1 MYTLEVFFL
10 SVIIVAILSLMI
22 YLFYRHQCR
31 LREMAFLM
39 REAVRNGDFTFRVP
53 TKGMF
58 FGEKALLDALN
69 DMENNIGRLTAQNE
83 VESWEKLTRVLT
95 HEINNATTPIL
106 SICQSYLASPSFQ
119 SSPYREGIEAIHDT
133 TSSLNVFVD
142 SYRKMTQIQK
152 PAPLELNLLDF
163 ISGLTCMY
171 PSIQWH
177 IDIPESLTITIDPNL
192 LRQAI
197 INIVKNAAEAGA
209 KNISVRWLI
218 NRLYISNDGAPIPPD
233 HHRDLFIPFYT
244 TKHHGSGIGL
254 PLSRQVLMMQGYELS
269 LAPVPQ
275 PGYHVTFVISGTINQ
290 QLNLS

>member
-1 MYTLEVFFL
+1 MNTLEIIL
-10 SVIIVAILSLMI
+10 ISVVIAAIL
-22 YLFYRHQCR
+22 YLAICMFYCHQRR
-31 LREMAFLM
+31 LRERAFLM

-69 DMENNIGRLTAQNE
+69 DMVNNISRLTAQNE

-95 HEINNATTPIL
+95 HEINNSTTPIL
-106 SICQSYLASPSFQ
+106 SICQSYLASPSLQ
-119 SSPYREGIEAIHDT
+119 SSPYHEGIEAIHDT
-133 TSSLNVFVD
+133 TSALAAFVD

-152 PAPLELNLLDF
+152 PQPEDIALRDF

-171 PSIQWH
+171 PSLKWH
-177 IDIPESLTITIDPNL
+177 IHIPESLTISIDPNL

-209 KNISVRWLI
+209 TTISTRWLSR
-218 NRLYISNDGAPIPPD
+218 RLYISNDGTPIPPE

-254 PLSRQVLMMQGYELS
+254 PLSRQILMMQGYELS

-275 PGYHVTFVISGTINQ
+275 TGYHVTFVISSINNQ
-290 QLNLS
+290 

>member
-1 MYTLEVFFL
+1 ML
-10 SVIIVAILSLMI
+10 IGVAILLTI
-22 YLFYRHQCR
+22 IVLLLVWFIRHQCI
-31 LREMAFLM
+31 LRTRAFLM

-53 TKGMF
+53 TKGML

-106 SICQSYLASPSFQ
+106 SICQSYLASPSLQ
-119 SSPYREGIEAIHDT
+119 SSPYSEGIEAIHDT
-133 TSSLNVFVD
+133 TSALAAFVD

-152 PAPLELNLLDF
+152 PEPEDIALRDF
-163 ISGLTCMY
+163 ISGLACMY
-171 PSIQWH
+171 PSLAWN
-177 IDIPESLTITIDPNL
+177 IDIPESLTISIDPNL

-209 KNISVRWLI
+209 TTISTRWLAR
-218 NRLYISNDGAPIPPD
+218 RLYISNDGTPIPPE

-254 PLSRQVLMMQGYELS
+254 PLSRQILMMQGYELS
-269 LAPVPQ
+269 LAPVPKT
-275 PGYHVTFVISGTINQ
+275 GYHVTFVISSINNQ
-290 QLNLS
+290 

>member
-1 MYTLEVFFL
+1 ML
-10 SVIIVAILSLMI
+10 IGVAILLTIIVLLLLVSFI
-22 YLFYRHQCR
+22 RHQR
-31 LREMAFLM
+31 ILRTRAFLM

-53 TKGMF
+53 NKGMF

-106 SICQSYLASPSFQ
+106 SICQSYLASPSLQ
-119 SSPYREGIEAIHDT
+119 SSPYHEGIEAIHDT
-133 TSSLNVFVD
+133 TSALAAFVD

-152 PAPLELNLLDF
+152 PEPEQISLRDF
-163 ISGLTCMY
+163 ISGISCMY
-171 PSIQWH
+171 PSLAWH
-177 IDIPESLTITIDPNL
+177 IDISESLTITIDPNL

-209 KNISVRWLI
+209 TTISIRWLSR
-218 NRLYISNDGAPIPPD
+218 RLYISNDGSPIPPE
-233 HHRDLFIPFYT
+233 HQRDLFIPFYT

-254 PLSRQVLMMQGYELS
+254 PLSRQILMMQGYELS
-269 LAPVPQ
+269 LAPMPQ
-275 PGYHVTFVISGTINQ
+275 PGYHVTFVISSINNQ
-290 QLNLS
+290 

>member
-1 MYTLEVFFL
+1 ML
-10 SVIIVAILSLMI
+10 IGIAILLI
-22 YLFYRHQCR
+22 IIGLLVVVWFIRHQR
-31 LREMAFLM
+31 ILRTRAFLM

-53 TKGMF
+53 NKGMF

-106 SICQSYLASPSFQ
+106 SICQSYLASPSLQ
-119 SSPYREGIEAIHDT
+119 SSPYREGIEAINDT
-133 TSSLNVFVD
+133 TSALAAFVD

-152 PAPLELNLLDF
+152 PEPEEISLRDF
-163 ISGLTCMY
+163 NSGIACMY
-171 PSIQWH
+171 PSLAWH

-209 KNISVRWLI
+209 NNISTRWLA
-218 NRLYISNDGAPIPPD
+218 NRLYISNDGLPIPPE

-254 PLSRQVLMMQGYELS
+254 PLSRQILMMQGYELS

-275 PGYHVTFVISGTINQ
+275 IGYHVTFVISSINNQ
-290 QLNLS
+290 

>member
-1 MYTLEVFFL
+1 MNMIVMIALLIAAVLTL
-10 SVIIVAILSLMI
+10 AI

-53 TKGMF
+53 SKRMF
-58 FGEKALLDALN
+58 FGEKALLDTLN

-106 SICQSYLASPSFQ
+106 SICQSYLASPSIK

-133 TSSLNVFVD
+133 TSALNVFVD

-152 PAPLELNLLDF
+152 PAPVELNLLEF
-163 ISGLTCMY
+163 ISGLSCMY
-171 PSIQWH
+171 PSLQWH

-197 INIVKNAAEAGA
+197 INIVRNAAEAGA
-209 KNISVRWLI
+209 NNISVRWLI
-218 NRLYISNDGAPIPPD
+218 HRLYISNDGAPIAPE
-233 HHRDLFIPFYT
+233 HHRDLFVPFYT
-244 TKHHGSGIGL
+244 TKSHGSGIGL

-275 PGYHVTFVISGTINQ
+275 PGYHVTLVISETINQ
-290 QLNLS
+290 

>member
-1 MYTLEVFFL
+1 MGHM
-10 SVIIVAILSLMI
+10 IILIVLTIVLVLTFAL

-31 LREMAFLM
+31 LRERAFLM

-58 FGEKALLDALN
+58 FGEKAQLDALN
-69 DMENNIGRLTAQNE
+69 DMVNNIGRLTAQNE

-106 SICQSYLASPSFQ
+106 SICQSYLASPSLQ
-119 SSPYREGIEAIHDT
+119 SSLYREGIEAIHDT
-133 TSSLNVFVD
+133 TSALNAFVD

-152 PAPLELNLLDF
+152 PEPGDISLRDF
-163 ISGLTCMY
+163 VSGISCMY
-171 PSIQWH
+171 PSLVWH
-177 IDIPESLTITIDPNL
+177 IDIPDPLTIFIDPNL

-209 KNISVRWLI
+209 TTISIRWLAR
-218 NRLYISNDGAPIPPD
+218 RLYISNDGSPIPPE
-233 HHRDLFIPFYT
+233 HQRDLFIPFYT

-254 PLSRQVLMMQGYELS
+254 PLSRQILMMQGYELS
-269 LAPVPQ
+269 LASVPQ
-275 PGYHVTFVISGTINQ
+275 TGYHVTFVISSINNQ
-290 QLNLS
+290 

>member
-1 MYTLEVFFL
+1 MNTLEIIL
-10 SVIIVAILSLMI
+10 ISVVIAAIL
-22 YLFYRHQCR
+22 YLAICMFYCHQRR
-31 LREMAFLM
+31 LRERAFLM

-69 DMENNIGRLTAQNE
+69 DMVNNISRLTAQNE

-95 HEINNATTPIL
+95 HEINNSTTPIL
-106 SICQSYLASPSFQ
+106 SICQSYLASPSLQ
-119 SSPYREGIEAIHDT
+119 SSPYHEGIEAIHDT
-133 TSSLNVFVD
+133 TSALAAFVD

-152 PAPLELNLLDF
+152 PEPEDIALRDF

-171 PSIQWH
+171 PSLKWH
-177 IDIPESLTITIDPNL
+177 IHITESLTISIDPNL

-209 KNISVRWLI
+209 TTISTRWLSR
-218 NRLYISNDGAPIPPD
+218 RLYISNDGTPIPPE

-254 PLSRQVLMMQGYELS
+254 PLSRQILMMQGYELS

-275 PGYHVTFVISGTINQ
+275 TGYHVTFVISSINNQ
-290 QLNLS
+290 

>member
-1 MYTLEVFFL
+1 MGHM
-10 SVIIVAILSLMI
+10 IILIVLMI
-22 YLFYRHQCR
+22 VLVLTFALYLFYRHQRR
-31 LREMAFLM
+31 LRERAFLM

-53 TKGMF
+53 TKGML

-106 SICQSYLASPSFQ
+106 SICQSYLASPSIN
-119 SSPYREGIEAIHDT
+119 SSPYREGIEAIRDT
-133 TSSLNVFVD
+133 TSALNVFVD

-152 PAPLELNLLDF
+152 PEPEDIALRDF

-209 KNISVRWLI
+209 TTISTRWLSR
-218 NRLYISNDGAPIPPD
+218 RLYISNDGTPIPPE

-254 PLSRQVLMMQGYELS
+254 PLSRQILMMQGYELS

-275 PGYHVTFVISGTINQ
+275 TGYHVTFVISSINNQ
-290 QLNLS
+290 

>member
-1 MYTLEVFFL
+1 
-10 SVIIVAILSLMI
+10 
-22 YLFYRHQCR
+22 
-31 LREMAFLM
+31 M

-53 TKGMF
+53 TKGML

-95 HEINNATTPIL
+95 HEINNSTTPIL
-106 SICQSYLASPSFQ
+106 SICQSYLASPSLQ
-119 SSPYREGIEAIHDT
+119 SSPYHEGIEAIHDT
-133 TSSLNVFVD
+133 TSALAAFVD

-152 PAPLELNLLDF
+152 PEPEDIALRDF
-163 ISGLTCMY
+163 ISGLACMY
-171 PSIQWH
+171 PSLAWN
-177 IDIPESLTITIDPNL
+177 IDIPESLTISIDPNL

-209 KNISVRWLI
+209 TTISTRWLAR
-218 NRLYISNDGAPIPPD
+218 RLYISNDGTPIPPE

-275 PGYHVTFVISGTINQ
+275 TGYHVTFVISSINNQ
-290 QLNLS
+290 

>member
-1 MYTLEVFFL
+1 MNMIVMIALLIAAVLTL
-10 SVIIVAILSLMI
+10 AI
-22 YLFYRHQCR
+22 YLLCRHQCR

-53 TKGMF
+53 SKRMF
-58 FGEKALLDALN
+58 FGEKALLDTLN

-106 SICQSYLASPSFQ
+106 SICQSYLASPSIN

-133 TSSLNVFVD
+133 TSALNVFVD

-152 PAPLELNLLDF
+152 PAPVELNLLEF
-163 ISGLTCMY
+163 ISGLSCMY
-171 PSIQWH
+171 PSLQWH

-197 INIVKNAAEAGA
+197 INIVRNVAEAGA

-218 NRLYISNDGAPIPPD
+218 HRLYISNDGAPIAPE
-233 HHRDLFIPFYT
+233 HHRDLFVPFYT
-244 TKHHGSGIGL
+244 TKSHGSGIGL

-275 PGYHVTFVISGTINQ
+275 PGYHVTFVISETINQ
-290 QLNLS
+290 

>member
-1 MYTLEVFFL
+1 MNMIVMIALLIAAVLTL
-10 SVIIVAILSLMI
+10 AI

-53 TKGMF
+53 SKRMF
-58 FGEKALLDALN
+58 FGEKALLDTLN

-83 VESWEKLTRVLT
+83 VESWEKLTRVIT

-106 SICQSYLASPSFQ
+106 SICQSYLASPSIK

-133 TSSLNVFVD
+133 TSALNVFVD

-152 PAPLELNLLDF
+152 PAPVELNLLEF
-163 ISGLTCMY
+163 ISGLSCMY
-171 PSIQWH
+171 PSLQWH

-209 KNISVRWLI
+209 STISIR
-218 NRLYISNDGAPIPPD
+218 
-233 HHRDLFIPFYT
+233 
-244 TKHHGSGIGL
+244 
-254 PLSRQVLMMQGYELS
+254 
-269 LAPVPQ
+269 
-275 PGYHVTFVISGTINQ
+275 
-290 QLNLS
+290 

>member
-1 MYTLEVFFL
+1 MGHM
-10 SVIIVAILSLMI
+10 IILIVLTIVLVLTFAL
-22 YLFYRHQCR
+22 YLFYRHQRR
-31 LREMAFLM
+31 LCTRAFLM

-142 SYRKMTQIQK
+142 SYRKMT
-152 PAPLELNLLDF
+152 
-163 ISGLTCMY
+163 
-171 PSIQWH
+171 
-177 IDIPESLTITIDPNL
+177 
-192 LRQAI
+192 
-197 INIVKNAAEAGA
+197 
-209 KNISVRWLI
+209 
-218 NRLYISNDGAPIPPD
+218 
-233 HHRDLFIPFYT
+233 
-244 TKHHGSGIGL
+244 
-254 PLSRQVLMMQGYELS
+254 
-269 LAPVPQ
+269 
-275 PGYHVTFVISGTINQ
+275 
-290 QLNLS
+290 

>member
-1 MYTLEVFFL
+1 MNTLEIIL
-10 SVIIVAILSLMI
+10 ISVVIAAIL
-22 YLFYRHQCR
+22 YLAICMFYCHQRR
-31 LREMAFLM
+31 LRERAFLM

-69 DMENNIGRLTAQNE
+69 DMVNNIGRLTAQNE
-83 VESWEKLTRVLT
+83 VESWKKLTRVLT
-95 HEINNATTPIL
+95 HEINNSTTPIL
-106 SICQSYLASPSFQ
+106 SICQSYLASPSLQ
-119 SSPYREGIEAIHDT
+119 SSPYHEGIEAIHDT
-133 TSSLNVFVD
+133 TSALAAFVD

-152 PAPLELNLLDF
+152 PEPEDIALRDF

-171 PSIQWH
+171 PSLKWH
-177 IDIPESLTITIDPNL
+177 IHIPESLTISIDPNL

-209 KNISVRWLI
+209 TTISTRWLSR
-218 NRLYISNDGAPIPPD
+218 RLYISNDGTPIPPE

-275 PGYHVTFVISGTINQ
+275 PGYHVTFVISETINQ
-290 QLNLS
+290 

>member
-1 MYTLEVFFL
+1 
-10 SVIIVAILSLMI
+10 
-22 YLFYRHQCR
+22 
-31 LREMAFLM
+31 M

-53 TKGMF
+53 NKGMF

-106 SICQSYLASPSFQ
+106 SICQSYLASPSLQ
-119 SSPYREGIEAIHDT
+119 SSPYHEGIEAIHDT
-133 TSSLNVFVD
+133 TSALAAFVD

-152 PAPLELNLLDF
+152 PEPEDIALRDF
-163 ISGLTCMY
+163 ISGLACMY
-171 PSIQWH
+171 PSLKWH
-177 IDIPESLTITIDPNL
+177 IHIPESLTISIDPNL

-209 KNISVRWLI
+209 TTISTRWLSR
-218 NRLYISNDGAPIPPD
+218 RLYISNDGTPIPPE

-254 PLSRQVLMMQGYELS
+254 PLSRQILMMQGYELS

-275 PGYHVTFVISGTINQ
+275 TGYHVTFVISSINNQ
-290 QLNLS
+290 

>member
-1 MYTLEVFFL
+1 MGHM
-10 SVIIVAILSLMI
+10 IILIVLTIVLVLTFAL
-22 YLFYRHQCR
+22 YLFYRHQRR
-31 LREMAFLM
+31 LRERAFLM

-69 DMENNIGRLTAQNE
+69 DMVNNIGRLTAQNE

-133 TSSLNVFVD
+133 TSALNAFVD

-152 PAPLELNLLDF
+152 PEPEDISLRDF
-163 ISGLTCMY
+163 ISGISCMY
-171 PSIQWH
+171 PSLVWH
-177 IDIPESLTITIDPNL
+177 IDIPDPLTIYIDPNL

-209 KNISVRWLI
+209 ATISIRWLAR
-218 NRLYISNDGAPIPPD
+218 RLYISNDGSPIPPV
-233 HHRDLFIPFYT
+233 HQRDLFIPFYT

-254 PLSRQVLMMQGYELS
+254 PLSRQILMMQGYELS
-269 LAPVPQ
+269 LASVPQ
-275 PGYHVTFVISGTINQ
+275 TGYHVTFVISSINNQ
-290 QLNLS
+290 

>member
-1 MYTLEVFFL
+1 MNTLEIIL
-10 SVIIVAILSLMI
+10 ISVVIAAIL
-22 YLFYRHQCR
+22 YLAICMFYCHQRR
-31 LREMAFLM
+31 LRERAFLM

-69 DMENNIGRLTAQNE
+69 DMVNNISRLTAQNE

-95 HEINNATTPIL
+95 HEINNSTTPIL
-106 SICQSYLASPSFQ
+106 SICQSYLASPSLQ
-119 SSPYREGIEAIHDT
+119 SSPYHEGIEAIHDT
-133 TSSLNVFVD
+133 TSALAAFVD

-152 PAPLELNLLDF
+152 PEPEDIALRDF

-171 PSIQWH
+171 PSLKWH
-177 IDIPESLTITIDPNL
+177 IHIPESLTISIDPNL

-209 KNISVRWLI
+209 TTISTRWLSR
-218 NRLYISNDGAPIPPD
+218 RLYISNDGTPIPPE

-254 PLSRQVLMMQGYELS
+254 PLSRQILMMQGYELS
-269 LAPVPQ
+269 LAPMPQ
-275 PGYHVTFVISGTINQ
+275 PGYHVTFVISSINNQ
-290 QLNLS
+290 

>member
-31 LREMAFLM
+31 LREMAFIM
-39 REAVRNGDFTFRVP
+39 HEAVRNGDFTFRVP

-152 PAPLELNLLDF
+152 PAPVELNLLDF
-163 ISGLTCMY
+163 ISGLYCMY
-171 PSIQWH
+171 PALQWH
-177 IDIPESLTITIDPNL
+177 IDIPKSLTITIDPNL

-209 KNISVRWLI
+209 KNISVRWLAR
-218 NRLYISNDGAPIPPD
+218 RLYISNDGVLIPPE
-233 HHRDLFIPFYT
+233 HHRDLFVPFYT
-244 TKHHGSGIGL
+244 TKSHGSGIGL
-254 PLSRQVLMMQGYELS
+254 PLSRQILMMQGYELS

-275 PGYHVTFVISGTINQ
+275 TGYHVTFVISSINNQ
-290 QLNLS
+290 

>member
-1 MYTLEVFFL
+1 ML
-10 SVIIVAILSLMI
+10 IGVAILLTIIVLLLLVSFI
-22 YLFYRHQCR
+22 RHQR
-31 LREMAFLM
+31 ILRTRAFLM

-69 DMENNIGRLTAQNE
+69 DMVNNISRLTAQNE

-106 SICQSYLASPSFQ
+106 SICQSYLASPSLQ
-119 SSPYREGIEAIHDT
+119 SSPYHEGIEAIHDT
-133 TSSLNVFVD
+133 TSALAAFVD

-177 IDIPESLTITIDPNL
+177 IHIPESLTISIDPNL

-197 INIVKNAAEAGA
+197 INILKNAAEAGA
-209 KNISVRWLI
+209 TTISTRWLAH
-218 NRLYISNDGAPIPPD
+218 RLYISNDGTPIPPE

-275 PGYHVTFVISGTINQ
+275 TGYHVTFVISSINNQ
-290 QLNLS
+290 

>member
-1 MYTLEVFFL
+1 ML
-10 SVIIVAILSLMI
+10 IGVAILLTIIVLLLLVSFI
-22 YLFYRHQCR
+22 RHQR
-31 LREMAFLM
+31 ILRTRAFLM

-53 TKGMF
+53 TKGML

-133 TSSLNVFVD
+133 TSALNAFVD

-152 PAPLELNLLDF
+152 PEPEDISLRYF
-163 ISGLTCMY
+163 ISGISCMY
-171 PSIQWH
+171 PSLAWH

-209 KNISVRWLI
+209 TTISIRWLSR
-218 NRLYISNDGAPIPPD
+218 RLYISNDGSPIPPE
-233 HHRDLFIPFYT
+233 HQRDLFIPFYT

-254 PLSRQVLMMQGYELS
+254 PLSRQILMMQGYELS

-275 PGYHVTFVISGTINQ
+275 TGYHVTFVISSINNQ
-290 QLNLS
+290 

>member
-1 MYTLEVFFL
+1 ML
-10 SVIIVAILSLMI
+10 IGVAILLTIIVLLLLVSFI
-22 YLFYRHQCR
+22 RHQR
-31 LREMAFLM
+31 ILRTRAFLM

-53 TKGMF
+53 NKGMF

-133 TSSLNVFVD
+133 TSALNVFVD

-152 PAPLELNLLDF
+152 PAPVELNLLDF

-209 KNISVRWLI
+209 TTISTRWLAR
-218 NRLYISNDGAPIPPD
+218 RLYISNDGTPIPPE

-275 PGYHVTFVISGTINQ
+275 TGYHVTFVISSINNQ
-290 QLNLS
+290 

>member
-1 MYTLEVFFL
+1 MGHM
-10 SVIIVAILSLMI
+10 IILIVLTIVLVLTFAL
-22 YLFYRHQCR
+22 YLFYRHQRR
-31 LREMAFLM
+31 LRERAFLM

-53 TKGMF
+53 TKGML

-106 SICQSYLASPSFQ
+106 SICQSYLASPSLQ
-119 SSPYREGIEAIHDT
+119 SSPYHEGIEAIHDT
-133 TSSLNVFVD
+133 TSALAAFVD

-152 PAPLELNLLDF
+152 PEPEDIALRDF
-163 ISGLTCMY
+163 ISGLACMY
-171 PSIQWH
+171 PSLKWH
-177 IDIPESLTITIDPNL
+177 IHIPESLTISIDPNL

-197 INIVKNAAEAGA
+197 INILKNAAEAGA
-209 KNISVRWLI
+209 TTISTRWLAH
-218 NRLYISNDGAPIPPD
+218 RLYISNDGTPIPPE

-275 PGYHVTFVISGTINQ
+275 TGYHVTFVISSINNQ
-290 QLNLS
+290 

>member
-1 MYTLEVFFL
+1 MNMIVMIALLIAAVLTL
-10 SVIIVAILSLMI
+10 AI

-53 TKGMF
+53 SKRMF
-58 FGEKALLDALN
+58 FGEKALLDTLN

-83 VESWEKLTRVLT
+83 VELWEKLTRVLT

-106 SICQSYLASPSFQ
+106 SICQSYLASPSIK

-133 TSSLNVFVD
+133 TSALNVFVD

-152 PAPLELNLLDF
+152 PAPVELNLLEF
-163 ISGLTCMY
+163 ISGLSCMY
-171 PSIQWH
+171 PSLQWH
-177 IDIPESLTITIDPNL
+177 IDIPESLTIIIDPNL

-197 INIVKNAAEAGA
+197 INIVRNAAEAGA

-218 NRLYISNDGAPIPPD
+218 HRLYISNDGAPIAPE
-233 HHRDLFIPFYT
+233 HHRDLFVPFYT

-275 PGYHVTFVISGTINQ
+275 PGYHVTFVISETINQ
-290 QLNLS
+290 

>member
-1 MYTLEVFFL
+1 MNMIVMIALLIAAVLTL
-10 SVIIVAILSLMI
+10 AI

-53 TKGMF
+53 SKRMF
-58 FGEKALLDALN
+58 FGEKALLDTLN

-106 SICQSYLASPSFQ
+106 SICQSYLASPSIK

-133 TSSLNVFVD
+133 TSALNVFVD

-152 PAPLELNLLDF
+152 PAPVGLNLLDF
-163 ISGLTCMY
+163 ISGLSCMY
-171 PSIQWH
+171 PSLQWH

-197 INIVKNAAEAGA
+197 INIVRNAAEAGA

-218 NRLYISNDGAPIPPD
+218 HRLYISNDGAPIAPE

-275 PGYHVTFVISGTINQ
+275 PGYHVTFVISETINQ
-290 QLNLS
+290 

>member
-1 MYTLEVFFL
+1 ML
-10 SVIIVAILSLMI
+10 IGVAILLTIIVLLLLVSFI
-22 YLFYRHQCR
+22 RHQR
-31 LREMAFLM
+31 ILRTRAFLM
-39 REAVRNGDFTFRVP
+39 REAVRNGDFTFRVLN
-53 TKGMF
+53 KGMF

-106 SICQSYLASPSFQ
+106 SICQSYLASPSLQ
-119 SSPYREGIEAIHDT
+119 SSPYHEGIEAIHDT
-133 TSSLNVFVD
+133 TSALAAFVD

-152 PAPLELNLLDF
+152 PEPEQISLRDF
-163 ISGLTCMY
+163 ISGISCMY
-171 PSIQWH
+171 PSLAWH
-177 IDIPESLTITIDPNL
+177 IDISESLTITIDPNL

-197 INIVKNAAEAGA
+197 INILKNAAEAGA
-209 KNISVRWLI
+209 TTISTRWLAH
-218 NRLYISNDGAPIPPD
+218 RLYISNDGSPIPPE
-233 HHRDLFIPFYT
+233 HQRDLFIPFYT

-275 PGYHVTFVISGTINQ
+275 TGYHVTFVISSINNQ
-290 QLNLS
+290 

>member
-1 MYTLEVFFL
+1 ML
-10 SVIIVAILSLMI
+10 IGIAILLI
-22 YLFYRHQCR
+22 IIGLLVVVWFIRHQR
-31 LREMAFLM
+31 ILRTRAFLM

-53 TKGMF
+53 NKGMF

-106 SICQSYLASPSFQ
+106 SICQSYLASPSLQ
-119 SSPYREGIEAIHDT
+119 SSPYHEGIEAIHDT
-133 TSSLNVFVD
+133 TSALAAFVD

-152 PAPLELNLLDF
+152 PEPEEISPRDF
-163 ISGLTCMY
+163 ISGISCMY
-171 PSIQWH
+171 PSLAWH

-209 KNISVRWLI
+209 TTISIRWLSR
-218 NRLYISNDGAPIPPD
+218 RLYISNDGSPIPPE
-233 HHRDLFIPFYT
+233 HQRDLFIPFYT

-254 PLSRQVLMMQGYELS
+254 PLSRQILMMQGYELS
-269 LAPVPQ
+269 LAPMPQ
-275 PGYHVTFVISGTINQ
+275 PGYHVTFVISSINNQ
-290 QLNLS
+290 

>member
-1 MYTLEVFFL
+1 MGHM
-10 SVIIVAILSLMI
+10 IILIVLTIVLVLTFAL
-22 YLFYRHQCR
+22 YLFYRHQRR
-31 LREMAFLM
+31 LRERAFLM

-58 FGEKALLDALN
+58 FGEKALLDTLN
-69 DMENNIGRLTAQNE
+69 DMVNNIGRLTAQNE

-133 TSSLNVFVD
+133 TSALNAFVD

-152 PAPLELNLLDF
+152 PEPEDISLRDF
-163 ISGLTCMY
+163 VSGISCMY
-171 PSIQWH
+171 PSLKWH
-177 IDIPESLTITIDPNL
+177 INIPDPLTIYIDPNL

-209 KNISVRWLI
+209 ATISIRWLAR
-218 NRLYISNDGAPIPPD
+218 RLYISNDGSPIPPE
-233 HHRDLFIPFYT
+233 HQRDLFIPFYT

-254 PLSRQVLMMQGYELS
+254 PLSRQILMMQGYELS

-275 PGYHVTFVISGTINQ
+275 TGYHVTFVISSINNQ
-290 QLNLS
+290 

>member
-1 MYTLEVFFL
+1 MGHM
-10 SVIIVAILSLMI
+10 IILIVLTIVLVLTFAL
-22 YLFYRHQCR
+22 YLFYRHERR
-31 LREMAFLM
+31 LRERAFLM

-53 TKGMF
+53 TKGML

-69 DMENNIGRLTAQNE
+69 DMVNNIGRLTAQNE

-106 SICQSYLASPSFQ
+106 SICQSYLASPSLQ

-133 TSSLNVFVD
+133 TSALNAFVD

-152 PAPLELNLLDF
+152 PEPEDISLRDF
-163 ISGLTCMY
+163 VSGISCMY
-171 PSIQWH
+171 PSLVWH
-177 IDIPESLTITIDPNL
+177 IDIPDPLTIFIDPNL

-209 KNISVRWLI
+209 TTISIRWLAR
-218 NRLYISNDGAPIPPD
+218 RLYISNDGSPILPE

-254 PLSRQVLMMQGYELS
+254 PLSRQILMMQGYELS

-275 PGYHVTFVISGTINQ
+275 TGYHVTFVISSINNQ
-290 QLNLS
+290 

>member
-1 MYTLEVFFL
+1 MGHMIILIVLTIVLVLTFALCLFF
-10 SVIIVAILSLMI
+10 
-22 YLFYRHQCR
+22 RHQCR
-31 LREMAFLM
+31 LRERAFLM

-53 TKGMF
+53 TKGML

-106 SICQSYLASPSFQ
+106 SICQSYLASPSLQ

-133 TSSLNVFVD
+133 TSALNAFVD

-152 PAPLELNLLDF
+152 PEPGDISLRDF
-163 ISGLTCMY
+163 ISGISCMY
-171 PSIQWH
+171 PSLAWH
-177 IDIPESLTITIDPNL
+177 IDIPDPLTITIDPNL

-209 KNISVRWLI
+209 TTISIRWLSR
-218 NRLYISNDGAPIPPD
+218 RLYISNDGSPIPPE
-233 HHRDLFIPFYT
+233 HQRDLFIPFYT

-254 PLSRQVLMMQGYELS
+254 PLSRQILMMQGYELS
-269 LAPVPQ
+269 LAPMPQ
-275 PGYHVTFVISGTINQ
+275 PGYHVTFVISSINNQ
-290 QLNLS
+290 

>member
-1 MYTLEVFFL
+1 MGHM
-10 SVIIVAILSLMI
+10 IILIVLTIVLVLTFAL
-22 YLFYRHQCR
+22 YLFYRHQRR
-31 LREMAFLM
+31 LRERAFLM

-69 DMENNIGRLTAQNE
+69 DMVNNISRLTAQNE

-95 HEINNATTPIL
+95 HEINNSTTPIL
-106 SICQSYLASPSFQ
+106 SICQSYLASPSLQ
-119 SSPYREGIEAIHDT
+119 SSPYHEGIEAIHDT
-133 TSSLNVFVD
+133 TSALAAFVD

-152 PAPLELNLLDF
+152 PEPEDIALRDF

-171 PSIQWH
+171 PSLKWH
-177 IDIPESLTITIDPNL
+177 IHIPESLTISIDPNL

-209 KNISVRWLI
+209 TTISTRWLSR
-218 NRLYISNDGAPIPPD
+218 RLYISNDGTPIPPE

-254 PLSRQVLMMQGYELS
+254 PLSRQILMMQGYELS

-275 PGYHVTFVISGTINQ
+275 TGYHVTFVISSINNQ
-290 QLNLS
+290 

>member
-1 MYTLEVFFL
+1 MNTLEIIL
-10 SVIIVAILSLMI
+10 ISVVIAAIL
-22 YLFYRHQCR
+22 YLAICMFYCHQRR
-31 LREMAFLM
+31 LRERAFLM

-69 DMENNIGRLTAQNE
+69 DMVNNISRLTAQNE
-83 VESWEKLTRVLT
+83 VESWKKLTRVLT
-95 HEINNATTPIL
+95 HEINNSTTPIL
-106 SICQSYLASPSFQ
+106 SICQSYLASPSLQ
-119 SSPYREGIEAIHDT
+119 SSPYHEGIEAIHDT
-133 TSSLNVFVD
+133 TSALAAFVD

-152 PAPLELNLLDF
+152 PEPEDIALRDF

-171 PSIQWH
+171 PSLKWH
-177 IDIPESLTITIDPNL
+177 IHIPESLTISIDPNL

-209 KNISVRWLI
+209 TTISTRWLSR
-218 NRLYISNDGAPIPPD
+218 RLYISNDGTPIPPE

-254 PLSRQVLMMQGYELS
+254 PLSRQILMMQGYELS

-275 PGYHVTFVISGTINQ
+275 TGYHVTFVISSINNQ
-290 QLNLS
+290 

>member
-1 MYTLEVFFL
+1 MLI
-10 SVIIVAILSLMI
+10 SVAILLTIIVLLMLV
-22 YLFYRHQCR
+22 LFIRHQCI
-31 LREMAFLM
+31 LRTRAFLM

-53 TKGMF
+53 TKGML

-95 HEINNATTPIL
+95 HEINNSTTPIL
-106 SICQSYLASPSFQ
+106 SICQSYLASPSLQ
-119 SSPYREGIEAIHDT
+119 SSPYHEGIEAIHDT
-133 TSSLNVFVD
+133 TSALAAFVD

-152 PAPLELNLLDF
+152 PEPEDIALRDF
-163 ISGLTCMY
+163 ISGLACMY
-171 PSIQWH
+171 PSLAWN
-177 IDIPESLTITIDPNL
+177 IDIPESLTISIDPNL

-209 KNISVRWLI
+209 TTISTRWLAR
-218 NRLYISNDGAPIPPD
+218 RLYISNDGTPIPPE

-275 PGYHVTFVISGTINQ
+275 TGYHVTFVISSINNQ
-290 QLNLS
+290 